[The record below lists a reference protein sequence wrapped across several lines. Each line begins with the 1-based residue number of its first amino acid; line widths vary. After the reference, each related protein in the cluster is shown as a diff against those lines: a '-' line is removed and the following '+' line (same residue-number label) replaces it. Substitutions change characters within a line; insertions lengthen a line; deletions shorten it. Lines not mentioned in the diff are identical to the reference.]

1 LLRAPAGTPPWGIE
15 LIRQIEQE
23 FLNRLKLPMGGQAYG
38 IGNLPSATANAYKTI
53 PLIDGAGDVP
63 LATSDGTVWRYPDG
77 TTV

>member
-15 LIRQIEQE
+15 LIKQIEQE
-23 FLNRLKLPMGGQAYG
+23 LLNRLKLPMGGQAFS
-38 IGNLPSATANAYKTI
+38 ISNLPRATANPYKTI
-53 PLIDGAGDVP
+53 PLIDGAGDIP